1 MQILIDAKFL
11 GNVRNSVVPTK
22 TWKTLISSVVLAKCG
37 SGQTL
42 YENGAYF
49 RVIYSR
55 DVLGSQSVI

>member
-1 MQILIDAKFL
+1 MKILIHAKFL
-11 GNVRNSVVPTK
+11 DNVGNSFVPSK
-22 TWKTLISSVVLAKCG
+22 SWKAPIFSVVLAKCSSG

-55 DVLGSQSVI
+55 GV